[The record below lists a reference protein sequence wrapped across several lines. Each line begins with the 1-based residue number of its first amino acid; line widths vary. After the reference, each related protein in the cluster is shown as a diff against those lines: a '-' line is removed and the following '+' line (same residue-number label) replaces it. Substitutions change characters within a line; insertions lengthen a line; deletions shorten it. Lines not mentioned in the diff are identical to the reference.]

1 MRTRLISFIVGGFL
15 IGALAGAAILLFTAP
30 HGGQAVQSSGTA
42 LVGGPFSLVGTDGK
56 TVTDADF
63 RGRYMLIFFGFTHC
77 PDICPAELQV
87 IAQALD
93 KLGDKGKKVV
103 PVFVTLDPERD
114 TPQVM
119 GEYVKSFGPNF
130 VGLTGSP
137 EAPITNVRIVVKN
150 VSAIPY
156 AFVSGLIT
164 FYDAAGVRCGEGVF
178 KADALATN
186 ESFETD
192 APGLRIRCEPAS
204 WRLVAINLLPRIA
217 PNQLVAPL
225 SRATSNLEIV
235 IDGES
240 HPIQLDKPLVLTLGE
255 RRRIVVV
262 RAAQ

>member
-1 MRTRLISFIVGGFL
+1 MKKLAAFLVVVCSALIANAQGTTPAETNEKHVPLSEAAV
-15 IGALAGAAILLFTAP
+15 ALDGTGAA
-30 HGGQAVQSSGTA
+30 A
-42 LVGGPFSLVGTDGK
+42 LEATLRTTSL
-56 TVTDADF
+56 
-63 RGRYMLIFFGFTHC
+63 
-77 PDICPAELQV
+77 
-87 IAQALD
+87 
-93 KLGDKGKKVV
+93 
-103 PVFVTLDPERD
+103 
-114 TPQVM
+114 
-119 GEYVKSFGPNF
+119 S
-130 VGLTGSP
+130 GSP

-204 WRLVAINLLPRIA
+204 WRVVAINLLPRIV

-225 SRATSNLEIV
+225 ERANANLVIV

-240 HPIQLDKPLVLTLGE
+240 NPIQLDKPLVLTLGE
-255 RRRIVVV
+255 RRRTVIVH
-262 RAAQ
+262 AAQ